1 MVGGTF
7 LYFREVFLYNPRWYD
22 FIYHC
27 LFVTV
32 HRFVSSPR
40 CEIGGFFSLFAL
52 KGQNRLTQGNALGN
66 EANKHF
72 KP

>member
-1 MVGGTF
+1 MQPFT
-7 LYFREVFLYNPRWYD
+7 VFLAPA
-22 FIYHC
+22 
-27 LFVTV
+27 VKQ
-32 HRFVSSPR
+32 
-40 CEIGGFFSLFAL
+40 GFFSLFAL